1 MEFVFF
7 LLVIVAAT
15 AIWAIK
21 TYNKLQSAKQSIIE
35 QASNINVSLKKRLDL
50 ASRIIDIA
58 QGFGD
63 HEKLTHMQV
72 SANSSSENLLALSQS
87 FPELKA
93 NETFIKSMS
102 QLEELENN
110 ISTRRESYNKS
121 VNAYNSYRSSF
132 PTMLVANK
140 LNFEV
145 APYYDSDNE
154 QSLQQIATFSRDDS
168 AAVQELIS
176 LSSEK
181 LKNSASN
188 LSNST
193 KKHLT
198 DIKNSST
205 VQSALSKG
213 EAVLSDAIN
222 ESKKKIDELSA
233 KKNSTSAQPESSSG
247 EKVEAVLESEGKK

>member
-1 MEFVFF
+1 MEFVFL
-7 LLVIVAAT
+7 LLVIVLAV

-93 NETFIKSMS
+93 NETFLKSMS

-145 APYYDSDNE
+145 APYYDPDNE
-154 QSLQQIATFSRDDS
+154 QSLHQLATFSRDDS
-168 AAVQELIS
+168 AAVQELIN

-181 LKNSASN
+181 LKNSANN

-198 DIKNSST
+198 DIKNSSA
-205 VQSALSKG
+205 VQSALTKG
-213 EAVLSDAIN
+213 EAVLSDALN
-222 ESKKKIDELSA
+222 ESKKKIDEFSA
-233 KKNSTSAQPESSSG
+233 KKTSSAADAENRQE
-247 EKVEAVLESEGKK
+247 EQAEAIAEDKK